1 MEGGFGARVALFRRR
16 KGLSQRALARAVGRS
31 ESWMSQVER
40 DIIPVGRLSVLHRLA
55 DALDVSIYDLE
66 PAGLDPPP
74 ETPAERAD
82 RAPVEALDGL
92 RSVIVGH
99 PDLGGLLSTGD
110 GGALEDVDTAELAR
124 SVDEA
129 WAAARR
135 WALVE
140 LGQRLAA
147 VIPDLEAAA
156 RAPRAASAGTAG
168 TDGTDGTELS
178 LLLARAYR
186 AAATAFTFAGEAD
199 AAWVAADR
207 AMAAAESAG
216 DRLGVVAGLY
226 RMAHAFVRDG
236 RFEPAERALDAALD
250 ALGPLVDDGPA
261 PAVLALTGSLHLL
274 AGVAAAREGQRTK
287 AHDHVEAARAL
298 AGRLVKEAGDGAPTN
313 GTGTDADRYETEFG
327 PANVEAHAVAVAVEL
342 GDAGMAV
349 DIARRVD
356 ASALSAERQAR
367 LLVDVARAQ
376 TQRRQLASA
385 TEALLDAEELAPE
398 LVAGHPIVREAV
410 RQLMEQ
416 APEASEDLRALAH
429 RTSALPP

>member
-1 MEGGFGARVALFRRR
+1 
-16 KGLSQRALARAVGRS
+16 
-31 ESWMSQVER
+31 
-40 DIIPVGRLSVLHRLA
+40 
-55 DALDVSIYDLE
+55 VSIYDLE
-66 PAGLDPPP
+66 PAGLAPPP

-82 RAPVEALDGL
+82 RAPVEALDEL

-99 PDLGGLLSTGD
+99 PDLGGLLSTG
-110 GGALEDVDTAELAR
+110 GGTRGDVDTAALAR

-140 LGQRLAA
+140 LGRRLAEL
-147 VIPDLEAAA
+147 IPDLEHAA
-156 RAPRAASAGTAG
+156 RAPGVASA
-168 TDGTDGTELS
+168 DGGTELR

-216 DRLGVVAGLY
+216 DPPGVVAGVY

-236 RFEPAERALDAALD
+236 RFEQAEQALDAALG

-274 AGVAAAREGQRTK
+274 AAVAAAREGERTK
-287 AHDHVEAARAL
+287 AHDHVEAARSL
-298 AGRLVKEAGDGAPTN
+298 AGRLVKEAGDVAAPNATAGTAGIAGAVA
-313 GTGTDADRYETEFG
+313 TDGSDAYETEFG
-327 PANVEAHAVAVAVEL
+327 PANVDAHAVAVAVEL

-349 DIARRVD
+349 DIVRRVD
-356 ASALSAERQAR
+356 VSALSPERQAR

-376 TQRRQLASA
+376 TQRRQVAVA
-385 TEALLDAEELAPE
+385 TEALLEAEGLAPE
-398 LVAGHPIVREAV
+398 LVAGHPIVRDAV

-416 APEASEDLRALAH
+416 APEAGEDLRALAH